1 MPASGDEPLL
11 ATSLDPLLVDTP
23 LARTGSEEFRSS
35 DLNSTYSISVFDV
48 SLGRKAIAPQAA
60 ESL

>member
-23 LARTGSEEFRSS
+23 LPRTASEEFRSS
-35 DLNSTYSISVFDV
+35 YLNSTYSISVFDV